1 MKKII
6 MLLIISLLIISCQ
19 ENSETKLALDWYPN
33 SNHGGVYTALEKKY
47 FEDEGLLVDVYIPSD
62 PSTIL
67 QTVGAGQDDFGIS
80 YQPDLLLARSQGIP
94 VVSIASI
101 VQIPLNSIMSLS
113 SSNISNPS
121 DLKGK
126 TIGYPGIPLNIGI
139 LESILD
145 SEGLTISDVELLDVG
160 FDLVPALLSGTVDAV
175 IGAYWTHESILIE
188 MEGQGVSIM
197 KLEDWG
203 VPLYYELILI
213 TNEKMIEDNKSLV
226 ENFVKAF
233 INGYQDSI
241 NHPDDSLDYLIK
253 ANPEMNS
260 ELEDKGLDLLIPIWS
275 ASKPKFGSQEKSV
288 WDGFAQ
294 WMIDKNLID
303 KNLDISK
310 AYDPTFV
317 ENLD

>member
-1 MKKII
+1 MTIKIAP
-6 MLLIISLLIISCQ
+6 SV
-19 ENSETKLALDWYPN
+19 LAADF
-33 SNHGGVYTALEKKY
+33 NHLM
-47 FEDEGLLVDVYIPSD
+47 DEVNLV
-62 PSTIL
+62 
-67 QTVGAGQDDFGIS
+67 
-80 YQPDLLLARSQGIP
+80 
-94 VVSIASI
+94 
-101 VQIPLNSIMSLS
+101 
-113 SSNISNPS
+113 
-121 DLKGK
+121 
-126 TIGYPGIPLNIGI
+126 
-139 LESILD
+139 
-145 SEGLTISDVELLDVG
+145 DVG

-233 INGYQDSI
+233 INGYQDSL